1 MDFNSARYSLLLR
14 LLYIQNY
21 DNIITSSVQLYIN
34 NCAMLFLNHIIKY
47 FYQLYN
53 FIPKG
58 IIKQKRLM
66 SNNIR
71 QEINEKPVFSKLI

>member
-1 MDFNSARYSLLLR
+1 
-14 LLYIQNY
+14 
-21 DNIITSSVQLYIN
+21 
-34 NCAMLFLNHIIKY
+34 MLFLNHIIKY
-47 FYQLYN
+47 FYQNNN

-71 QEINEKPVFSKLI
+71 RDINEKPVFSKLI

>member
-1 MDFNSARYSLLLR
+1 MFAIMSALR
-14 LLYIQNY
+14 KHI
-21 DNIITSSVQLYIN
+21 IITYQIQLHLN
-34 NCAMLFLNHIIKY
+34 NCAMLSLIILLNI
-47 FYQLYN
+47 FYQNYN